1 MHDPLVATSCQPHQ
15 SGFPRSL
22 GRVQDCE
29 TMILDPDG
37 YVCSW
42 NAGLQNLEGYQAAE
56 VIGQHFS
63 CFFPAEDVEQG
74 QPSQILAAAIA
85 QGRVAEERWWVRQDG
100 SRYWASVVLTA
111 LFDLNGQLQGISQV
125 TQDLTARKFTAELK
139 PVENKRSQAEAALSM
154 SPAELMTLF
163 GAMQDV
169 ILVISAEGRY
179 LKIAPSCAPLLYRPS
194 TDLVGKTMHE
204 VLPQAAADFF
214 LHHIQQALTT
224 KTAVKVEYS
233 LPVEDQ
239 LIWFDAT
246 LVALT
251 EQSVLWVARDI
262 SEAKQ
267 AEQALMN
274 QLRLAAFR
282 ADVDASLTRSD
293 DLSSMLKLCTDAMVD
308 HLEAAFARI
317 WLLNPETEVLEL
329 LASSGLYTH
338 LDGSHA
344 RVPVGQFKI
353 GLIAAERQPHSTNA
367 VLDDPRVG
375 DKAWAKREGME
386 AFAGYPLLAGDQ
398 LLGVMAMFTRQ
409 PLRPSTLDALAF
421 VSQEVALGIKR
432 KQTETALR
440 QSETQLRQKAQE
452 LESTLWELKQT
463 QTQIIQSEKMSS
475 LGQLV
480 AGVAHEINNPVNFIY
495 GNLKH
500 ANEYTQDLLGLLQL
514 YQQHYPQPAAAVTA
528 EVEAIDLDFLME
540 DLPKLLSSMK
550 VGADRIR
557 QIVISLRNFSRM
569 DESEMKEVDLHE
581 GIDSTL
587 MILQHR
593 LKAGHDHPAIKL
605 VKNYGD
611 VPWVE
616 CYVGQLNQVLMN
628 ILSNAIDAIEE
639 RDQQRSSQDIKQYPS
654 QICIQTEELHPERVR
669 ITIADN
675 GPGMPETVQQRLF
688 DPFFTTKPIGKG
700 TGLGMSI
707 SYQIVTEKHGGS
719 LRCVSQVGQGTQF
732 IIEIPIQQERKGEK
746 GRMRDEGVPAG

>member
-1 MHDPLVATSCQPHQ
+1 M
-15 SGFPRSL
+15 
-22 GRVQDCE
+22 QDGE

-42 NAGLQNLEGYQAAE
+42 SAGLQNLEAYQPEE

-63 CFFPAEDVEQG
+63 SFFPAEDVEQG
-74 QPSQILAAAIA
+74 KPSQILATAIA
-85 QGRVAEERWWVRQDG
+85 QGCCVEEGWRIRKGG
-100 SRYWASVVLTA
+100 SRYWASVVVTA
-111 LFDLNGQLQGISQV
+111 LFDINGQLQGVAQV
-125 TQDLTARKFTAELK
+125 TQDLTAHQLTAEF
-139 PVENKRSQAEAALSM
+139 EGIEDKRSRAEAALSM
-154 SPAELMTLF
+154 TQAELMTLF

-169 ILVISAEGRY
+169 ILVMNAEGRY

-194 TDLVGKTMHE
+194 IDLVGKTMHE
-204 VLPQAAADFF
+204 VLPVAAADFF
-214 LHHIQQALTT
+214 LQHIQQALTT
-224 KTAVKVEYS
+224 QAAVKVEYS

-246 LVALT
+246 LVALS

-267 AEQALMN
+267 AEQALMD
-274 QLRLAAFR
+274 QVRLAAFR

-293 DLSSMLKLCTDAMVD
+293 DLPGMLKHCTDAMVD
-308 HLEAAFARI
+308 HLDAAFARV
-317 WLLNPETEVLEL
+317 WLLNSETDVLEL
-329 LASSGLYTH
+329 QASSGLYTH
-338 LDGSHA
+338 LNGPHA
-344 RVPVGQFKI
+344 RVPVGQLKI
-353 GLIAAERQPHSTNA
+353 GLIAAERQPHLTNT
-367 VLDDPRVG
+367 VLDDSRVG
-375 DKAWAKREGME
+375 DKAWAKREGIE

-398 LLGVMAMFTRQ
+398 LLGVMAMFTCQ
-409 PLRPSTLDALAF
+409 PLKPSTLDALAF

-440 QSETQLRQKAQE
+440 QSETQLREKAQE
-452 LESTLWELKQT
+452 LESTLRELKQT

-514 YQQHYPQPAAAVTA
+514 YQQHYPQPAAAVAA
-528 EVEAIDLDFLME
+528 EVEAIDLDFLMT

-557 QIVISLRNFSRM
+557 QIVVSLRNFSRM

-593 LKAGHDHPAIKL
+593 LKAGHEHPAIKL
-605 VKNYGD
+605 VKDYGQ
-611 VPWVE
+611 VPGVE
-616 CYVGQLNQVLMN
+616 CYVGQLNQVFMN

-639 RDQQRSSQDIKQYPS
+639 RDQQRSPQDIAQHPS

-675 GPGMPETVQQRLF
+675 GPGMSETVQHRLF
-688 DPFFTTKPIGKG
+688 DPFFTTKPIGRG

-719 LRCVSQVGQGTQF
+719 LRCVSQVGQGTEF
-732 IIEIPIQQERKGEK
+732 IIEIPIRQERKGEW
-746 GRMRDEGVPAG
+746 GRMRDER

>member
-1 MHDPLVATSCQPHQ
+1 MHHPLAATSCQPHQ
-15 SGFPRSL
+15 LGFTRSL
-22 GRVQDCE
+22 GPVQNGE

-42 NAGLQNLEGYQAAE
+42 NAGVQNLEGYQSEE

-63 CFFPAEDVEQG
+63 CFFPAEDMEQG
-74 QPSQILAAAIA
+74 QPSQVLATAIA
-85 QGRVAEERWWVRQDG
+85 QGRVAEERWQVRKDG

-111 LFDLNGQLQGISQV
+111 LFDINGQLQGISQV
-125 TQDLTARKFTAELK
+125 TQDLTARKLTAEK
-139 PVENKRSQAEAALSM
+139 GVEDKRSEAEVALSM
-154 SPAELMTLF
+154 SQAELMTLF

-179 LKIAPSCAPLLYRPS
+179 LKIAPSCTPLLYRPS

-224 KTAVKVEYS
+224 QTAVKVEYS

-262 SEAKQ
+262 SARKQ
-267 AEQALMN
+267 AEQALVD
-274 QLRLAAFR
+274 QVRLAAFR
-282 ADVDASLTRSD
+282 SEVDASLTRSD
-293 DLSSMLKLCTDAMVD
+293 DLQEMLHQCTNAVVG
-308 HLEAAFARI
+308 HLDAAFARI
-317 WLLNPETEVLEL
+317 WLLNPEENILEL
-329 LASSGLYTH
+329 QASSGLYTH
-338 LDGSHA
+338 LDGAHA

-353 GLIAAERQPHSTNA
+353 GLIAAEREPHLTNT

-375 DKAWAKREGME
+375 DKAWALREGMV
-386 AFAGYPLLAGDQ
+386 AFAGYPLMVEDQ
-398 LLGVMAMFTRQ
+398 LLGVIALFARQ
-409 PLRPSTLDALAF
+409 PLSTSTLDALAF
-421 VSQEVALGIKR
+421 VAQEVALGIKR

-440 QSETQLRQKAQE
+440 QSETQLREKAQQ
-452 LESTLWELKQT
+452 LESTLWELQQT

-514 YQQHYPQPAAAVTA
+514 YQQHYPHPIAAVEA
-528 EVEAIDLDFLME
+528 EAAAIDLDFLVE

-550 VGADRIR
+550 IGAERIR
-557 QIVISLRNFSRM
+557 QIVVSLRHFSHM
-569 DESEMKEVDLHE
+569 DEAGMKAVNLHE

-587 MILQHR
+587 MILQNR
-593 LKAGHDHPAIKL
+593 FKAGDGHLAIEL

-611 VPWVE
+611 IPLVE
-616 CYVGQLNQVLMN
+616 CYAGQLNQVFMN
-628 ILSNAIDAIEE
+628 ILTNAIDALESQN
-639 RDQQRSSQDIKQYPS
+639 QQRSLRDAVQNPS
-654 QICIQTEELHPERVR
+654 RICIYTERASADRVR
-669 ITIADN
+669 IRIADN
-675 GPGMPETVQQRLF
+675 GPGLSPVVQQRLF
-688 DPFFTTKPIGKG
+688 DPFFTTKPVGKG

-707 SYQIVTEKHGGS
+707 SYQIVKEKHGGS
-719 LRCVSQVGQGTQF
+719 LHCVSEIGHGAEFV
-732 IIEIPIQQERKGEK
+732 IEIPISQEPK
-746 GRMRDEGVPAG
+746 

>member
-1 MHDPLVATSCQPHQ
+1 MHHPLAATSCQPHQ
-15 SGFPRSL
+15 SGFTRSL
-22 GRVQDCE
+22 GPVQNGE

-42 NAGLQNLEGYQAAE
+42 NAGVQNLEGYQSEE

-63 CFFPAEDVEQG
+63 CFFPAEDMERG
-74 QPSQILAAAIA
+74 QPSQVLATAIT
-85 QGRVAEERWWVRQDG
+85 QGRVAEERWQVRRDG

-125 TQDLTARKFTAELK
+125 TQDLTARKLTAEK
-139 PVENKRSQAEAALSM
+139 GVEDKRSEAEVALSM
-154 SPAELMTLF
+154 SQAELMTLF

-204 VLPQAAADFF
+204 VLPRAAADFF

-224 KTAVKVEYS
+224 QTAVKVEYS

-262 SEAKQ
+262 SARKQ
-267 AEQALMN
+267 AEQALVD
-274 QLRLAAFR
+274 QVRLAAFR
-282 ADVDASLTRSD
+282 SEVDASLTRSD
-293 DLSSMLKLCTDAMVD
+293 DLQEMLHQCTNAVVG
-308 HLEAAFARI
+308 HLDAAFARI
-317 WLLNPETEVLEL
+317 WLLNPEENILEL
-329 LASSGLYTH
+329 QASSGLYTH
-338 LDGSHA
+338 LDGAHA

-353 GLIAAERQPHSTNA
+353 GLIAAEREPHLTNT

-375 DKAWAKREGME
+375 DKAWALREGMV
-386 AFAGYPLLAGDQ
+386 AFAGYPLMVEDQ
-398 LLGVMAMFTRQ
+398 LLGVIALFARQ
-409 PLRPSTLDALAF
+409 SLSTSTLDALAF
-421 VSQEVALGIKR
+421 VAQEVALGIKR

-440 QSETQLRQKAQE
+440 QSETQLREKAQQ
-452 LESTLWELKQT
+452 LESTLWELQQT

-514 YQQHYPQPAAAVTA
+514 YQQHYPHPIAAVEA
-528 EVEAIDLDFLME
+528 EAAAIDLDFLVE

-550 VGADRIR
+550 IGAERIR
-557 QIVISLRNFSRM
+557 QIVVSLRHFSHM
-569 DESEMKEVDLHE
+569 DEAGMKAVNLHE

-587 MILQHR
+587 MILQNR
-593 LKAGHDHPAIKL
+593 FKAGDGHLAIEL

-611 VPWVE
+611 IPLVE
-616 CYVGQLNQVLMN
+616 CYAGQLNQVFMN
-628 ILSNAIDAIEE
+628 ILTNAIDALESQN
-639 RDQQRSSQDIKQYPS
+639 QQRSLRDAVQNSSRISIY
-654 QICIQTEELHPERVR
+654 TERASADRVR
-669 ITIADN
+669 IRIADN
-675 GPGMPETVQQRLF
+675 GPGLSPVVQQRLF
-688 DPFFTTKPIGKG
+688 DPFFTTKPVGKG

-707 SYQIVTEKHGGS
+707 SYQIVKEKHGGS
-719 LRCVSQVGQGTQF
+719 LHCVSEIGHGAEFV
-732 IIEIPIQQERKGEK
+732 IEIPISQEPK
-746 GRMRDEGVPAG
+746 